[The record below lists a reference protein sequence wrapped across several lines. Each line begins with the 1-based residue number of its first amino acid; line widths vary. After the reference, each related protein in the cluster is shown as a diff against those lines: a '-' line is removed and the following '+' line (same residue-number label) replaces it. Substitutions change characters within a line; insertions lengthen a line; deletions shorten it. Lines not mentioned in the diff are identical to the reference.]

1 MLFPSSISKQT
12 SFIIAIST
20 YFFIIFL
27 FFLYVKTSDVKKF
40 DAFNK
45 TTTIELS
52 ILLDDKSKVVNKEAQ
67 KEKSKT
73 IDSVVEKSKSISA
86 KQQNDVKSLFANVKD
101 TNEKVIEQ
109 SVNNVVKS
117 EVASRYKAQFEKE
130 RKSEKLSVSTI
141 LNNVKSKA
149 SVLPSNESKN
159 SVDPYYSKIYD
170 ILAKRWNPM
179 ISGDELFAK
188 VLVIITNHGKF
199 DYKFLK
205 YSGNEFFDKSLTSFL
220 NEQVNITYPEHNKGS
235 EVKIEVIF
243 KSER

>member
-1 MLFPSSISKQT
+1 MFFSNSISKQN
-12 SFIIAIST
+12 SLLIALLT
-20 YFFIIFL
+20 YFIIIFL
-27 FFLYVKTSDVKKF
+27 FFLYIKTSDVKKF

-52 ILLDDKSKVVNKEAQ
+52 ILLDKDSKIINKESH

-73 IDSVVEKSKSISA
+73 IDKVVEKSKSISA
-86 KQQNDVKSLFANVKD
+86 KQQNSVKSLFANVKD
-101 TNEKVIEQ
+101 TSENVIEN

-117 EVASRYKAQFEKE
+117 EVASRFKAKFEKE
-130 RKSEKLSVSTI
+130 RKSEKLSVSTL

-149 SVLPSNESKN
+149 SVMPSNESKN
-159 SVDPYYSKIYD
+159 SIDPYYSKIYEL
-170 ILAKRWNPM
+170 LAKRWNP
-179 ISGDELFAK
+179 SLVGDDLFAK
-188 VLVIITNHGKF
+188 VLVIITNDGKF
-199 DYKFLK
+199 DFRFLK

-220 NEQVNITYPEHNKGS
+220 NEQVNITYPEHDKGS